1 MVEIKLK
8 KDTIPIVRK
17 QKADILS
24 DLDEI
29 KSDVLESFADSIA
42 LTTKNLTKDLDL
54 SDEFNYKNLKQANNE
69 IPWNEYKRQINN
81 DIFSYCDIVIDDTL
95 EYEEYEDYHDTVKNK
110 VKDWLRRNARSE
122 SIDITDKSEIAFRKN
137 YQEFFSNSTEDVP
150 SPLIIKN
157 SIGLPPK
164 HTKAVSN
171 YILRLREDLSFK
183 KARQRGMDYITNLRK
198 RRGELI
204 AQTELWETIMKTR
217 VMLHDHL
224 FMVGKLDKRKIG
236 KQWISREG
244 GCKTCQ
250 NLDGEVRQW
259 SETFD
264 GKIKFPVAHTS
275 CTCGYRLV
283 KL

>member
-8 KDTIPIVRK
+8 KDTIPIVR
-17 QKADILS
+17 QEKADILS

-42 LTTKNLTKDLDL
+42 LTTKKLTKDLDL
-54 SDEFNYKNLKQANNE
+54 SDEFDSKNLKQANNK
-69 IPWNEYKRQINN
+69 IAWNEYKRQINN

-95 EYEEYEDYHDTVKNK
+95 EYEGYEDYHDTAKSK
-110 VKDWLRRNARSE
+110 VENWLRRNARSE
-122 SIDITDKSEIAFRKN
+122 SIDITDKSKNAFRKN
-137 YQEFFSNSTEDVP
+137 YQEFFTNSTEDVS

-157 SIGLPPK
+157 AIGLPPK
-164 HTKAVSN
+164 YTKAVNN
-171 YILRLREDLSFK
+171 YVLRLRDDLSFE
-183 KARQRGMDYITNLRK
+183 KARQRGMDYIMNLRR

-217 VMLHDHL
+217 VILHDHL
-224 FMVGKLDKRKIG
+224 FMIGKLDKREIG

-250 NLDGEVRQW
+250 KLDAEVRQW

-264 GKIKFPVAHTS
+264 NKIKFPIAHS
-275 CTCGYRLV
+275 GCTCGYRLV